1 MNYQIGAKARSHDKE
16 AELRD
21 IDTILSQHFL
31 FGQLPA
37 EEREKLRHVAIVRH
51 YEKNQQIFGKGEPGS
66 SVIAVTRGCVRICA
80 HTLDGRQFVLNI
92 ISAGEIFGE
101 IACLD
106 GGERTA
112 DAYAMEDATLVTI
125 NRRDFLPLLD
135 RNPRI
140 AIKLLEVLCQR
151 IRWTADQFEQ
161 YTFYDLSVRL
171 AKKLI
176 YLADTFGKPAPR
188 GVRIDLCLS
197 QEMLAG
203 MVGATREAVNRQL
216 SEWASAGLVE
226 TRRGEITLFDV
237 PGLSRIADPQLHRA
251 GVADVL
257 VPYLLPM
264 QPN

>member
-1 MNYQIGAKARSHDKE
+1 M
-16 AELRD
+16 RD
-21 IDTILSQHFL
+21 IEKILSRHSL
-31 FGQLPA
+31 FGQLSA
-37 EEREKLRHVAIVRH
+37 EEREKLSQLAVVRH
-51 YEKNQQIFGKGEPGS
+51 YTKNQRIFGKGDPGS
-66 SVIAVTRGCVRICA
+66 SLMAVSRGCVRVCA
-80 HTLDGRQFVLNI
+80 HTLDGREFVLNI

-112 DAYAMEDATLVTI
+112 DAYAMEDATLVI
-125 NRRDFLPLLD
+125 LSRRDFLPFLD
-135 RNPRI
+135 RNPQVAVR
-140 AIKLLEVLCQR
+140 LLEILCQR

-176 YLADTFGKPAPR
+176 YLADTFGKPVPR

-216 SEWASAGLVE
+216 SEWTAAGLIE

-237 PGLSRIADPQLHRA
+237 TGLARFADPLSERDRIAEPISS
-251 GVADVL
+251 
-257 VPYLLPM
+257 YLGEMRPT
-264 QPN
+264 